1 MEVNKL
7 GRRCKVCKYFS
18 KGHGQ
23 YRTEE
28 KRIFEH
34 KIREGIS
41 LRELSRYLEYSV
53 RLKVSHNS
61 IRNHIKNCMPE
72 DVQHQREANI
82 EVQKRNSSL
91 KSKVKKLFFRNE
103 DEFVE
108 CKHLSTLSWFQ
119 DGLVWTRCRQCKK
132 ILGKQEPQE
141 KSRNSKEKTLILL
154 EALLREK

>member
-1 MEVNKL
+1 MVK
-7 GRRCKVCKYFS
+7 RKCKIGKFFS
-18 KGHGQ
+18 SGNGQ
-23 YRTEE
+23 YRQNE
-28 KRIFEH
+28 KAIFEH
-34 KIREGIS
+34 KIREGVS
-41 LRELSRYLEYSV
+41 LRELSKYLEYSV
-53 RLKVSHNS
+53 RLKVSYNT
-61 IRNHIKNCMPE
+61 IKNHIKNCMSK
-72 DVQHQREANI
+72 DVQLQREANI